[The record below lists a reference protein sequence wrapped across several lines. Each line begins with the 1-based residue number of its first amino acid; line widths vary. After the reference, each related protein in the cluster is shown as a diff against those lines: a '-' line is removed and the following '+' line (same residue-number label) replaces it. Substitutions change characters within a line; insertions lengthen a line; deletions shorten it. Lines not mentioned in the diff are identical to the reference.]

1 MTEII
6 KPAALLC
13 WSLYVNCPHCEHQID
28 LSDIDYD
35 SAVATALFNNRWDE
49 LKGHEVACPS
59 CKREFEIAGVEY

>member
-6 KPAALLC
+6 KPTAILY
-13 WSLYVNCPHCEHQID
+13 WSLDVSCQHCEHQID
-28 LSDIDYD
+28 MAILDDD
-35 SAVATALFNNRWDE
+35 SAVATALFNNRWDK